1 MATWVI
7 GDIHGCAE
15 ELDEL
20 IGLLSLNSDDRLV
33 SVGDLFHRGP
43 DPTGVMDVFQA
54 AGGSFILGNHEL
66 RVLQRFGLDP
76 KRADAADR
84 PALRE
89 EFPQLEEE
97 DLAGDGKR
105 RCSIPPERRVDFLR
119 FLQSHSG
126 FYLEHAQI
134 PGAGPTR
141 DGRPWCV
148 VHAGIVPG
156 QAPRDSQPEELV
168 SLRRLPLRGGP
179 YWYEV
184 YTGSNLILFGHTPA
198 KTVRARHAG
207 GRLTSLGVDT
217 GCVYGGELTAWILEE
232 DRIVQVAGQKAIET
246 GPPVASG

>member
-217 GCVYGGELTAWILEE
+217 GCVYGGELTAYCPESE
-232 DRIVQVAGQKAIET
+232 DIVRVSAKQKYAHK
-246 GPPVASG
+246 